1 MRELSLNVLDIAQN
15 SVAANAALCEI
26 EVIKSTQNKELFIGI
41 YDNGK
46 GTYFVKAPD
55 GAMIEIIQ
63 ADTQI
68 APTPTKDWGIRHFA
82 LSVSDE
88 GFDELVEK
96 LREENVEVVT
106 EVSVSSKGIKTF
118 FFRDPEGNIFHLIY
132 IFTLRMRHTKKPSV
146 PSRWANICRPVCVS
160 CWASASGSS
169 AAIGWTSYSG

>member
-1 MRELSLNVLDIAQN
+1 MILGIEHVAICARDTKALTDWYVKMFGV
-15 SVAANAALCEI
+15 SV
-26 EVIKSTQNKELFIGI
+26 V

-55 GAMIEIIQ
+55 SSMIEIIQ
-63 ADTQI
+63 ADTAE

-88 GFDELVEK
+88 GFDELVGK
-96 LREENVEVVT
+96 LKEEGVEVVT

-132 IFTLRMRHTKKPSV
+132 
-146 PSRWANICRPVCVS
+146 RPE
-160 CWASASGSS
+160 AL
-169 AAIGWTSYSG
+169 

>member
-1 MRELSLNVLDIAQN
+1 MILGIEHVAIAARDTKALTDWYVKMFGV
-15 SVAANAALCEI
+15 SV
-26 EVIKSTQNKELFIGI
+26 V

-63 ADTQI
+63 ADTEV

-82 LSVSDE
+82 LSVSDA
-88 GFDELVEK
+88 GFDELVAK

-132 IFTLRMRHTKKPSV
+132 
-146 PSRWANICRPVCVS
+146 RPE
-160 CWASASGSS
+160 AL
-169 AAIGWTSYSG
+169 

>member
-1 MRELSLNVLDIAQN
+1 MILGIEHTAICAKNTKQLADWYVKMFGM
-15 SVAANAALCEI
+15 SV
-26 EVIKSTQNKELFIGI
+26 V

-63 ADTQI
+63 ADTEI

-88 GFDELVEK
+88 GFDELVAK

-106 EVSVSSKGIKTF
+106 EVSVSPKGIKTF
-118 FFRDPEGNIFHLIY
+118 FFRDIEGNIFHLIY
-132 IFTLRMRHTKKPSV
+132 
-146 PSRWANICRPVCVS
+146 RPES
-160 CWASASGSS
+160 L
-169 AAIGWTSYSG
+169 